1 MARKPK
7 SESETGAAISSSPA
21 VRDRI
26 IDATM
31 DLAVDHPWDAFDI
44 AEIAERAGVSLAE
57 FRDAFPSKGAVLA
70 GFSRRIDRIV
80 LDGTGHDLDDEPIK
94 DRLFDV
100 MMRRFD
106 ALAPYREA
114 LRRITP
120 GLARDP
126 LALAAMNQ
134 VALNS
139 MRFMLAA
146 ARIDTAGG
154 LGAVRVQG
162 AVLVYSRVMDV
173 WLHDADP
180 ALSRT
185 MARLDRELTN
195 AGRTMG
201 YIQDF
206 ARLAAPFRAI
216 GERLICG
223 AGRRSRDRVRRRE
236 RYADGYGDEAA
247 AI

>member
-7 SESETGAAISSSPA
+7 SESETGAATSASAS
-21 VRDRI
+21 VKDRI

-31 DLAVDHPWDAFDI
+31 DLAADHPWDAFDI
-44 AEIAERAGVSLAE
+44 PEIAERAGVSLAD

-100 MMRRFD
+100 LMRRFD
-106 ALAPYREA
+106 ALAPHREA
-114 LRRITP
+114 LRRITRA
-120 GLARDP
+120 LARDP
-126 LALAAMNQ
+126 LSLAAMNQ

-162 AVLVYSRVMDV
+162 AVLLYSRVMDV
-173 WLHDADP
+173 WLHDDDP

-185 MARLDRELTN
+185 MARLDRELTS

-206 ARLAAPFRAI
+206 ARLTAPFRAI
-216 GERLICG
+216 GERLVCG
-223 AGRRSRDRVRRRE
+223 AGRGARERFRRRE
-236 RYADGYGDEAA
+236 RYEEGYGDEAA